1 MSTFPKHILIIR
13 LSAMGDVAMAVPVV
27 RELIRQYPEVKI
39 TILTKS
45 FFAPFFRELK
55 NVTIYEADVKGNHK
69 GILGLYKLSKELKK
83 LNIDAIAD
91 LHNVLRSNILK
102 FFLSGIKIVQIDKGR
117 KEKKALIK
125 GKYFEQLKTTHERY
139 ADVFRSSGFDLDL
152 SAPEFPKKSELNV
165 KLSNLVGNSDNLI
178 GIAPFAAFN
187 SKVYPLE
194 LMEEVIS
201 ELNKEHKVL
210 LFGGGK
216 EEVAKLVE
224 IESKYNNVVNLAGKL
239 TLEEELDVI
248 SNLSVMISMDSGN
261 GHIAAMLGVKVVS
274 LWGVTHPYAGF
285 YPFNQKSS
293 NALLA
298 DREKFPQ
305 IPTSVYGNKYPEGYE
320 KAIAS
325 ITPKQVVEKINEII
339 TTTN

>member
-1 MSTFPKHILIIR
+1 MSNFPKHILIIR
-13 LSAMGDVAMAVPVV
+13 LSAMGDVAMTVPVV
-27 RELIRQYPEVKI
+27 KELIRHYPEVKI
-39 TILTKS
+39 TILTRA
-45 FFAPFFRELK
+45 FFTPFFRGFK

-69 GILGLYKLSKELKK
+69 GILGLYRLSKELKK

-102 FFLSGIKIVQIDKGR
+102 FFLSGIKTIQIDKGR
-117 KEKKALIK
+117 KEKKSLIK
-125 GKYFEQLKTTHERY
+125 GECFEQLKTTLERY
-139 ADVFRSSGFDLDL
+139 ADVFRDLGFDLDL
-152 SAPEFPKKSELNV
+152 SQPEFPKKSNLNP
-165 KLSNLVGNSDNLI
+165 KLSNLVGDTDNLI
-178 GIAPFAAFN
+178 GIAPFAAFS
-187 SKVYPLE
+187 SKAYPLE
-194 LMEEVIS
+194 LVEEVIS
-201 ELNKEHKVL
+201 ELSKEYKVL

-216 EEVAKLVE
+216 EEVAKLNI
-224 IESKYNNVVNLAGKL
+224 IESKFNNVVNLAGKL
-239 TLEEELDVI
+239 TLDEELDVI

-285 YPFNQKSS
+285 YPFNQKPS

-298 DREKFPQ
+298 DREEFPQ

-325 ITPKQVVEKINEII
+325 ITPEQVVEKINEVIS
-339 TTTN
+339 